1 MISHFC
7 PSNDNSRLVNSNRLW
22 RWDVWQ
28 GLKLGNPMQCS
39 VLFLCACDYSVGFT
53 NGLLYFVSMVYFC
66 GGFETLLLTW
76 GRLLCLLKQKR
87 IKVSRKIF
95 FPSLMVLIGYSGG
108 TSMMVSVKS
117 FHLSSNLTIK
127 GSLLCTKWIIQLTK
141 SSFFRCSCGL
151 LHKITQHVTTLSS
164 SFNKKK
170 FQANNY
176 HEKQD
181 FLRRS
186 YLNTHKLKRCKYF

>member
-1 MISHFC
+1 MKLKSWH
-7 PSNDNSRLVNSNRLW
+7 LW

-28 GLKLGNPMQCS
+28 RLKIGNPLQCFI
-39 VLFLCACDYSVGFT
+39 LFLCACDYSVGFT

-87 IKVSRKIF
+87 IKVLRKIF
-95 FPSLMVLIGYSGG
+95 FPSLMVLIGYSGF

-117 FHLSSNLTIK
+117 FHLSSNLTIE
-127 GSLLCTKWIIQLTK
+127 GSLL
-141 SSFFRCSCGL
+141 SFYL
-151 LHKITQHVTTLSS
+151 IV
-164 SFNKKK
+164 
-170 FQANNY
+170 
-176 HEKQD
+176 

-186 YLNTHKLKRCKYF
+186 YLNTRKLMRCKYFQRSL

>member
-1 MISHFC
+1 MTFMTVRCLTETENWQSIAMFC
-7 PSNDNSRLVNSNRLW
+7 LILY
-22 RWDVWQ
+22 
-28 GLKLGNPMQCS
+28 
-39 VLFLCACDYSVGFT
+39 ACDYSVGLPMDFYI
-53 NGLLYFVSMVYFC
+53 LYQWFFC

-87 IKVSRKIF
+87 IKVLRKIF

-127 GSLLCTKWIIQLTK
+127 GLLFCTKWIIQLTK
-141 SSFFRCSCGL
+141 SSFFGCSCGL
-151 LHKITQHVTTLSS
+151 LHKISQHVTTLSS

-170 FQANNY
+170 FQANNH
-176 HEKQD
+176 HEKLD
-181 FLRRS
+181 FLR
-186 YLNTHKLKRCKYF
+186 H

>member
-7 PSNDNSRLVNSNRLW
+7 PSNDNFWLVNSNHLW

-28 GLKLGNPMQCS
+28 GLKLGNPMQCL
-39 VLFLCACDYSVGFT
+39 VFFLCACDYSVGFT

-66 GGFETLLLTW
+66 SGFETLLLTW

-117 FHLSSNLTIK
+117 FHLSSNLTIE
-127 GSLLCTKWIIQLTK
+127 GSLLLAPSGALIAIPTYYWPTSTSTPLFQ
-141 SSFFRCSCGL
+141 
-151 LHKITQHVTTLSS
+151 TTPV
-164 SFNKKK
+164 
-170 FQANNY
+170 
-176 HEKQD
+176 
-181 FLRRS
+181 
-186 YLNTHKLKRCKYF
+186 LNTGLSLSEPLQLYKGYNAI

>member
-1 MISHFC
+1 MSFI
-7 PSNDNSRLVNSNRLW
+7 
-22 RWDVWQ
+22 WQ
-28 GLKLGNPMQCS
+28 RLKLGNPLRCF
-39 VLFLCACDYSVGFT
+39 VLLLCACDYSVGFT
-53 NGLLYFVSMVYFC
+53 NFILDKWFIFC

-127 GSLLCTKWIIQLTK
+127 GWLLCTKWIIQLTK

-151 LHKITQHVTTLSS
+151 FHKISQHVTTLSS

-176 HEKQD
+176 HEKLD
-181 FLRRS
+181 FLRHS
-186 YLNTHKLKRCKYF
+186 YLNIHKFIGCKIF

>member
-1 MISHFC
+1 M
-7 PSNDNSRLVNSNRLW
+7 LVIEWNSNHLW

-28 GLKLGNPMQCS
+28 GLKLGNPMQCL
-39 VLFLCACDYSVGFT
+39 VLLLCACDYSVGFT

-117 FHLSSNLTIK
+117 FHLSSNLTIE
-127 GSLLCTKWIIQLTK
+127 GSLLFLLFDLLLEALILANILKDPNNMTSIYSLQPPKQGQRVRSTISRQVY
-141 SSFFRCSCGL
+141 CSLEAMCIV
-151 LHKITQHVTTLSS
+151 HT
-164 SFNKKK
+164 
-170 FQANNY
+170 
-176 HEKQD
+176 
-181 FLRRS
+181 
-186 YLNTHKLKRCKYF
+186 